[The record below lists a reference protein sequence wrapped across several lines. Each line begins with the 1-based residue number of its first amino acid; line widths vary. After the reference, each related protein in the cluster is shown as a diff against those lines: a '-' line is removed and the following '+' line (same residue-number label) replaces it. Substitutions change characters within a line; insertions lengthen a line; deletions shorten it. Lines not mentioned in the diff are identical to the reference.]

1 MWKYM
6 LCLLFVTTL
15 AQGKERITLV
25 NEGVANYDIRIDQNN
40 STLLQAAAV
49 INEFT
54 KLSTGT
60 AFDLQVKDQNRPAII
75 LEQVSVD
82 KTYPEDSYSIQFI
95 GGDMYIKGS
104 GKGTLYGA
112 YRYVRDVIGARK
124 WYTGRE
130 NTFIPKLS
138 SLAVDADYHIFA
150 KPNFQFREVYF
161 PIELDQEYLD
171 WYGLHNLEEK
181 WGDWGHTF
189 NKILPPSIYFKEHPE
204 YYALYHGKRQA
215 TQLCLSNE
223 AVFEHTVAYFRHRM
237 LENPQATY
245 WSIAPNDDIGSCTCK
260 DCQAIDKREGGAQG
274 SLIHF
279 VNRVAAKF
287 PDKEFTTLAYL
298 QTANAPKYLRVV
310 DNVSVILSNIDA
322 LRKGDIGNEPSAA
335 TFRRQLRDW
344 KSKAAH
350 VFVWDYLTQFTNYL
364 APFPIQGTLQ
374 KNLDY
379 LKHQGVEGVFLQG
392 GGASYSDMAELS
404 AYILAHLVWD
414 STISE
419 DQLTDEFV
427 NGYYG
432 NAGPSIKAYLN
443 ARRNALPA
451 ASSALSIYGNPIDNR
466 NDFLSPEKM
475 NHYSTLLEKAEVLSE
490 GNPLLEQRVRRLGL
504 GLDYTYLQQARFY
517 GPRQH
522 GIFSEENGKWNV
534 RPNVQRKLQ
543 RFVEDAK
550 KLGVVELAEGGAS
563 PDQYAKEWSEIFS
576 TGVRGNKA
584 SEAKMTMKYPFDP
597 SFPANGLWTLTDSVP
612 GYLDYSY
619 NWLLWTGE
627 PMEITFNFEKAKKVD
642 TIELN
647 FLQDARHWIF
657 PPKEIRITASK
668 DDKIF
673 KQIFS
678 SKIEEIDEDY
688 TVQKVKFKVPIT
700 EDVKIIRVYALPY
713 PTLPEW
719 RYHPTRK
726 VSIACDEIWLE

>member
-6 LCLLFVTTL
+6 LCLLFVATI

-25 NEGVANYDIRIDQNN
+25 NEGVANYVIRTDQNN
-40 STLLQAAAV
+40 STLLKAAAV

-60 AFDLQVKDQNRPAII
+60 AFDLQAKDQDRPAII
-75 LEQVSVD
+75 LEQVSID
-82 KTYPEDSYSIQFI
+82 KTYPEDSYSIQFN
-95 GGDMYIKGS
+95 GGNMYIKGS

-138 SLAVDADYHIFA
+138 SLVVDADYHIFA

-161 PIELDQEYLD
+161 PVELDQEYLD

-204 YYALYHGKRQA
+204 YYSLYHGKRQA
-215 TQLCLSNE
+215 IQLCLSNE
-223 AVFEHTVAYFRHRM
+223 AVFEHTVAYFRQKM
-237 LENPQATY
+237 LENPQAKY
-245 WSIAPNDDIGSCTCK
+245 WSIAPNDDIGSCTCD
-260 DCQAIDKREGGAQG
+260 DCQAIDKREGGPQG

-279 VNRVAAKF
+279 VNMVAAKF

-298 QTANAPKYLRVV
+298 QTANAPTHLRVA

-322 LRKGDIGNEPSAA
+322 FRKADIGNEPSAA

-379 LKHQGVEGVFLQG
+379 LKRQGVEGVFLQG
-392 GGASYSDMAELS
+392 GGANYSDMAELN
-404 AYILAHLVWD
+404 AYILAHLVWND
-414 STISE
+414 TISE

-432 NAGPSIKAYLN
+432 KAGSSIKAYLN

-451 ASSALSIYGNPIDNR
+451 PSSALSIYGNPIDNR
-466 NDFLSPEKM
+466 NDYLSPEKM
-475 NHYSTLLEKAEVLSE
+475 EHYSTLLEKAEVLSE
-490 GNPLLEQRVRRLGL
+490 GNPLMEQRIRRLGL

-522 GIFSEENGKWNV
+522 GIFFEENGKWNV
-534 RPNVQRKLQ
+534 RPNVKRKLQ

-550 KLGVVELAEGGAS
+550 KLGIVELAEGGAS
-563 PDQYAKEWSEIFS
+563 PDQYAKEWDEIFS

-584 SEAKMTMKYPFDP
+584 SEAKMMMKYPFDP
-597 SFPANGLWTLTDSVP
+597 SFPANGPRTLTDSVP

-627 PMEITFNFEKAKKVD
+627 PMEIAFNFEKAKKAHA
-642 TIELN
+642 IELN

-657 PPKEIRITASK
+657 LPKEIRITASK
-668 DDKIF
+668 DGEIF
-673 KQIFS
+673 KELLS
-678 SKIEEIDEDY
+678 SKIEKIDEDY
-688 TVQKVKFKVPIT
+688 TVQKVKFKASIMD
-700 EDVKIIRVYALPY
+700 DVKIIRVYALPF
-713 PTLPEW
+713 PSLPEW
-719 RYHPTRK
+719 RYHPTRQ
-726 VSIACDEIWLE
+726 VSIACDEIWVE

>member
-1 MWKYM
+1 M
-6 LCLLFVTTL
+6 LSLLFMATI

-25 NEGVANYDIRIDQNN
+25 NEGVSNYIIRTDQSN
-40 STLLQAAAV
+40 STLLKAAQV

-60 AFDLQVKDQNRPAII
+60 SFELQANDDDLPAII
-75 LEQVSVD
+75 LEQVPTD
-82 KTYPEDSYSIQFI
+82 KKYPEDSYSIQFN
-95 GGDMYIKGS
+95 GVNMYIKGS
-104 GKGTLYGA
+104 GRGVLYGA
-112 YRYVRDVIGARK
+112 YRCVRDVIGARK

-138 SLAVDADYHIFA
+138 SLVVDADFHIFA
-150 KPNFQFREVYF
+150 KPNFKFREVYF

-171 WYGLHNLEEK
+171 WYGLDNLEEK
-181 WGDWGHTF
+181 WGDWGHNF
-189 NKILPPSIYFKEHPE
+189 NKILPPSVSFKEHPE
-204 YYALYHGKRQA
+204 YYSLYNGKRQA

-223 AVFEHTVAYFRHRM
+223 AVFEHTVAYFRQRM
-237 LENPQATY
+237 LENPQAKY
-245 WSIAPNDDIGSCTCK
+245 WSIAQNDDIGSCTCEH
-260 DCQAIDKREGGAQG
+260 CQVIDKREGGAQG

-298 QTANAPKYLRVV
+298 QTANAPTHLRVA

-322 LRKGDIGNEPSAA
+322 FRKGDISNELSAA

-364 APFPIQGTLQ
+364 APFPIQGTFQKSLNYLQ
-374 KNLDY
+374 Q
-379 LKHQGVEGVFLQG
+379 QGVEGVFLQG
-392 GGASYSDMAELS
+392 GGASYSDMAELN

-414 STISE
+414 STVSE
-419 DQLTDEFV
+419 DQLIDEFV

-432 NAGPSIKAYLN
+432 KAGPVIKAYLN

-451 ASSALSIYGNPIDNR
+451 VSSTLSIYGNPIDNR
-466 NDFLSPEKM
+466 KDYLSPEKM
-475 NHYSTLLEKAEVLSE
+475 DQYSTLLEKAEILSE

-522 GIFSEENGKWNV
+522 GIFTEENGKWIV
-534 RPNVQRKLQ
+534 RSSVRGKLRQ
-543 RFVEDAK
+543 FVEDAK
-550 KLGVVELAEGGAS
+550 KLGVIELAEGGVS
-563 PDQYAKEWSEIFS
+563 PDQYAAEWEGIFS
-576 TGVRGNKA
+576 AGLRANKA
-584 SEAKMTMKYPFDP
+584 SEVKMTMKYPFDP
-597 SFPANGLWTLTDSVP
+597 SFPANGPATLTDSVP

-619 NWLLWTGE
+619 NWLLWSGE
-627 PMEITFNFEKAKKVD
+627 SMDIDFTFEKVKKVD
-642 TIELN
+642 TLELS

-657 PPKEIRITASK
+657 PPKELRITASK
-668 DDKIF
+668 DGENF
-673 KQIFS
+673 KELLS
-678 SKIEEIDEDY
+678 YKIEDIDEDY
-688 TVQKVKFKVPIT
+688 TVQKVKFKAPIRD
-700 EDVKIIRVYALPY
+700 DVKIIRVHALPFAS
-713 PTLPEW
+713 LPEW

-726 VSIACDEIWLE
+726 VSIACDEIWMD

>member
-1 MWKYM
+1 M
-6 LCLLFVTTL
+6 LCLLFVATI

-25 NEGVANYDIRIDQNN
+25 NEGVANYVIRTDQNN
-40 STLLQAAAV
+40 STLLKAAAV

-60 AFDLQVKDQNRPAII
+60 AFDLQAKDQDRLAII
-75 LEQVSVD
+75 LEQVSID
-82 KTYPEDSYSIQFI
+82 KTYPEDSYSIQFN
-95 GGDMYIKGS
+95 GDNMYIKGS
-104 GKGTLYGA
+104 GRGVLYGA

-138 SLAVDADYHIFA
+138 SLVVDADFYVFA
-150 KPNFQFREVYF
+150 KPNFKFREVYF

-171 WYGLHNLEEK
+171 WYGLDNLEEK
-181 WGDWGHTF
+181 WGDWGHNF
-189 NKILPPSIYFKEHPE
+189 NKILPPSVYFKEHPE
-204 YYALYHGKRQA
+204 YYSLYNGKRQA

-223 AVFEHTVAYFRHRM
+223 AVFEHTVAYFRQKM
-237 LENPQATY
+237 LENPQAKY
-245 WSIAPNDDIGSCTCK
+245 WSIAQNDDIGSCTCEY
-260 DCQAIDKREGGAQG
+260 CQAIDKREGGAQG

-298 QTANAPKYLRVV
+298 QTANAPTHLRVA

-322 LRKGDIGNEPSAA
+322 FRKGEISNEPSAA

-379 LKHQGVEGVFLQG
+379 LKRQEVEGVFLQG
-392 GGASYSDMAELS
+392 GGASYSDMAELN
-404 AYILAHLVWD
+404 AYILAHLVWNN
-414 STISE
+414 TISE

-432 NAGPSIKAYLN
+432 KAGPVIKAYLN

-451 ASSALSIYGNPIDNR
+451 VSSALSIYGNPIDNR
-466 NDFLSPEKM
+466 KDYLSPEKM
-475 NHYSTLLEKAEVLSE
+475 DQYSNLLEKAEILNE

-522 GIFSEENGKWNV
+522 GIFTEANGKWIV
-534 RPNVQRKLQ
+534 RSSVQGKLRQ
-543 RFVEDAK
+543 FVEDAK
-550 KLGVVELAEGGAS
+550 KLGVIELAEGGVS
-563 PDQYAKEWSEIFS
+563 PDQYAAEWEGIFS
-576 TGVRGNKA
+576 AGLRANKA

-597 SFPANGLWTLTDSVP
+597 SFPANGSGTLTDSVP

-627 PMEITFNFEKAKKVD
+627 PMDIAFNFEKAKKVD
-642 TIELN
+642 TLELS

-657 PPKEIRITASK
+657 TPKEIRIMASK
-668 DDKIF
+668 DGEHF
-673 KQIFS
+673 KELLF

-688 TVQKVKFKVPIT
+688 TVQKVKFKAPIRD
-700 EDVKIIRVYALPY
+700 DVKIVHVYAVPFAS
-713 PTLPEW
+713 LPEW

-726 VSIACDEIWLE
+726 ISIACDEIWMD